1 MGESAQV
8 CDKNRIEG
16 KLFFLTEAT
25 LNEMKQIL
33 AKVQDSTFA
42 SPVLIIRGDDDWIV
56 SQDLVEETK
65 SRLVNAKKSRF

>member
-25 LNEMKQIL
+25 LNEIKQIL